1 MAKIDRI
8 VNVQIALNT
17 TAIKQQEFSDLLIL
31 GPHAHSLTRTLIIT
45 DADELLDL
53 GFSPTDPIYKAAL
66 SVFSQIPTITRLF
79 IGRQL
84 VAAMPVTVTAAEDD
98 AVYRITIGWRD
109 VNGAA
114 QSATATFTAGP
125 ADTPTTIAVALAAAI
140 EASAAA
146 PQVVAAN
153 AAGVVNIAPTNA
165 GTSISVSI
173 AGNLSM
179 PVATS
184 TELPSVALAAAQ
196 RETDDWYGVSLAS
209 RAEADILDAAAWVEA
224 NEKLLGVTSADAGII
239 DAGDTTDIASQLEQQ
254 QYFRT
259 HVWYHAD
266 AANEWLDAAIAARAF
281 TFYPGQETWALKR
294 LAGIEYDTL
303 TEGQAQAAFAKNA
316 NTFEQFRNFAVTQNG
331 KTAAGEWID
340 VIRFRDWLVEQI
352 KINVVSAMINADG
365 KVPYT
370 DPGIQIIVT
379 AMRAALDLGVR
390 RNGIAPP
397 ELAADDDTR
406 MIPSYTVRFPRSQAV
421 AFNDKAN
428 RILRDVGFTARLAGA
443 IHTVQIRG
451 DLTYAL

>member
-1 MAKIDRI
+1 MAKLDRI
-8 VNVQIALNT
+8 VNVAIALNT

-53 GFSPTDPIYKAAL
+53 GFLPTDPIYKAAL
-66 SVFSQIPTITRLF
+66 SVFSQIPTISRVF

-84 VAAMPVTVTAAEDD
+84 VTSVPITVTQ
-98 AVYRITIGWRD
+98 AVNGAIYTVTFGWRD
-109 VNGAA
+109 VNGVA
-114 QSATATFTAGP
+114 QTATVNVTADGS
-125 ADTPTTIAVALAAAI
+125 DTPTTIAADLATAI
-140 EASAAA
+140 EASAGAA
-146 PQVVAAN
+146 AVVATS
-153 AAGVVNIAPTNA
+153 AAGVLTITPTT
-165 GTSISVSI
+165 GGQPISVNVV
-173 AGNLSM
+173 GNLSM
-179 PVATS
+179 PIGTS

-196 RETDDWYGVSLAS
+196 RETDDWYGVSLTS
-209 RAEADILDAAAWVEA
+209 RTNADILDAAAWVEA

-239 DAGDTTDIASQLEQQ
+239 DAGSTVDIASLLEQQ

-259 HVWYHAD
+259 HIWYHAD
-266 AANEWLDAAIAARAF
+266 AANEWLDAAVAARVF
-281 TFYPGQETWALKR
+281 TYYPGQETWALKR
-294 LAGIEYDTL
+294 LGGIEYDTL
-303 TEGQAQAAFAKNA
+303 SEGQAQAAFAKNA

-331 KTAAGEWID
+331 KVAAGEWID

-379 AMRAALDLGVR
+379 AMRQALDLGVT

-397 ELAADDDTR
+397 ELSADDDTR
-406 MIPSYTVRFPRSQAV
+406 WIPSYTTRFPRSQAV

-451 DLTYAL
+451 TLTYAL